1 MGKENIAALELS
13 VYIFQLVGQAADCL
27 LPQMTQQLSIKG
39 SYSFSKRAWAT
50 PTFKLIVNVY
60 GGFESSPSQDHWI
73 IIVKSIPITKY
84 SGFEDSGFGN
94 KAMEF
99 WFI

>member
-1 MGKENIAALELS
+1 MGEEIFVALEKS
-13 VYIFQLVGQAADCL
+13 VYIFQLVGQTADCL
-27 LPQMTQQLSIKG
+27 LPQATLELSIKG

-50 PTFKLIVNVY
+50 PTLKLIVNVY
-60 GGFESSPSQDHWI
+60 GGFHCQI
-73 IIVKSIPITKY
+73 YPITED